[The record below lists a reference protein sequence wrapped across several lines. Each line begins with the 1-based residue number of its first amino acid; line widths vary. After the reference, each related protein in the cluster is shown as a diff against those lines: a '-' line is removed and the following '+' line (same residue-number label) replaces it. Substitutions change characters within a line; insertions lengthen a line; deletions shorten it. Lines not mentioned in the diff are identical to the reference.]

1 MNFKFLLKN
10 ILLITTFIA
19 IKPVWAQEK
28 RVVVKVMYFN
38 EMMGNVHQNTS
49 RYSQTLTTISCNHP
63 VKVQKIVGVDK
74 KEQVSFG
81 NGEWLAVNVGPYDGY
96 ILSGLLSDKKQECF
110 QDRFPKF
117 FDEMQLSLTDLYYLG
132 RLNDQYMTGK
142 SKAGGE

>member
-10 ILLITTFIA
+10 ILLITTFVA
-19 IKPVWAQEK
+19 LKPIWAQEK

-63 VKVQKIVGVDK
+63 VKVQKIVGADK
-74 KEQVSFG
+74 KEQISFG
-81 NGEWLAVNVGPYDGY
+81 NGEWLAVNVGPYEGY
-96 ILSGLLSDKKQECF
+96 LLSGLLSDKKQECF

>member
-19 IKPVWAQEK
+19 LKPIWAQEK

-63 VKVQKIVGVDK
+63 VKVQKIVGADK
-74 KEQVSFG
+74 KEQISFG
-81 NGEWLAVNVGPYDGY
+81 NGEWLAVNVGPYEGY
-96 ILSGLLSDKKQECF
+96 LLSGLLSDKKQECF

>member
-19 IKPVWAQEK
+19 LKPIWAQEK

-63 VKVQKIVGVDK
+63 VKVQKIVGADK
-74 KEQVSFG
+74 KEQINFG
-81 NGEWLAVNVGPYDGY
+81 NGEWLAVNVGPYEGY
-96 ILSGLLSDKKQECF
+96 LLSGLLSDKKQECF

>member
-1 MNFKFLLKN
+1 MNFKFLL
-10 ILLITTFIA
+10 ITIFIA
-19 IKPVWAQEK
+19 LKPVWAQEK

-63 VKVQKIVGVDK
+63 VKVQKVVGADK
-74 KEQVSFG
+74 KEQMNFG
-81 NGEWLAVNVGPYDGY
+81 NGEWLAVNVGPYEGY
-96 ILSGLLSDKKQECF
+96 LLSSLLSDKKQECF

>member
-1 MNFKFLLKN
+1 MS
-10 ILLITTFIA
+10 IMAGQTVA
-19 IKPVWAQEK
+19 AQEK
-28 RVVVKVMYFN
+28 RAVVKVMYFN

-63 VKVQKIVGVDK
+63 VKVQKIVGADK
-74 KEQVSFG
+74 KEQYTFG
-81 NGEWLAVNVGPYDGY
+81 NGEWLAVNVGPYEGF
-96 ILSGLLSDKKQECF
+96 LLASLLSEKRQECF

-117 FDEMQLSLTDLYYLG
+117 FDEMNLSLTDLYYLG